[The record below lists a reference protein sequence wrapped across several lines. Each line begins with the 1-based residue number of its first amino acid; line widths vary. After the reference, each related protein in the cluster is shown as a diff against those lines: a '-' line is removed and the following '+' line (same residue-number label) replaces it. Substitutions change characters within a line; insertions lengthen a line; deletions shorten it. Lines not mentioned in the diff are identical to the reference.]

1 MVEVR
6 VTFIF
11 IALVLGVL
19 LVIGSSGNFRGYS
32 STREVAVSV
41 VSHDREYLGFTCD
54 ESMTVTL
61 RANSYLDFDAITVT
75 NNLPEDKAVSIT
87 LYPDYS
93 GLPLGLWVVLE
104 SDDGNPVTLDPGEGY
119 TFQGHVIAGNVAPG
133 EYLIPVSIHA
143 TWDGGGA
150 SISTCPIKVVVV
162 GDPTI
167 KKTLLSGNT
176 SGIPLKTFQKWTF
189 RIEVTNPTGEDLNL
203 TIADTIPAEF
213 NVSLAETSA
222 SAGTYEFWP
231 ANVGG
236 CGHCGGG
243 HGGHHGTP
251 ATKMEWNV
259 TVPAGGS
266 EGIDVTIFTRVN
278 NGNQQEFTSCGCYP
292 LNEGAVIKGYGIVS
306 NGLWVSVGCAGGH
319 P

>member
-1 MVEVR
+1 MIEMR
-6 VTFIF
+6 VAFIF

-32 STREVAVSV
+32 STREVAISV
-41 VSHDREYLGFTCD
+41 VSHDREYLGFACD
-54 ESMTVTL
+54 DEYAAVVTL
-61 RANSYLDFDAITVT
+61 RANSHLDFDALTVT
-75 NNLPEDKAVSIT
+75 NNLPEDKVVSIV

-93 GLPLGLWVVLE
+93 GLPLGLRVILE
-104 SDDGNPVTLDPGEGY
+104 SDDGNPMALDPGEGY
-119 TFQGHVIAGNVAPG
+119 TFQGQVTVGNVAPG
-133 EYLIPVSIHA
+133 EYVIPVSMQV

-150 SISTCPIKVVVV
+150 SISTCPMKIVVV

-167 KKTLLSGNT
+167 RKTLLSGNT

-222 SAGTYEFWP
+222 SAGTYRFWP

-236 CGHCGGG
+236 CGHCGG
-243 HGGHHGTP
+243 HHGAP

-259 TVPAGGS
+259 TIPAGGS
-266 EGIDVTIFTRVN
+266 EYMDVTIFTRVN
-278 NGNQQEFTSCGCYP
+278 NGNQQEFTSCGCYT

-306 NGLWVSVGCAGGH
+306 NGLRVSVGCTGGR